1 MFLYVCVRTQVDV
14 NESKEGAISGGM
26 VHLAQDPTG
35 TWIASDYR
43 LSHGKRS
50 KHTSTPSQYGV
61 HHAHMHIIHTWIAA
75 GLAIRVERRSLGALA
90 LEGTTSVHTLVLT
103 ATIANSTFVKIC
115 MERKTKICRIAPE
128 RNIKE
133 VGYKI
138 KAC

>member
-1 MFLYVCVRTQVDV
+1 MMFLYVCVRTQVDF

-50 KHTSTPSQYGV
+50 KHISTPSQDGV
-61 HHAHMHIIHTWIAA
+61 HHAHTHIDTRIHTRIAA

-128 RNIKE
+128 RNIR
-133 VGYKI
+133 YN
-138 KAC
+138 CM